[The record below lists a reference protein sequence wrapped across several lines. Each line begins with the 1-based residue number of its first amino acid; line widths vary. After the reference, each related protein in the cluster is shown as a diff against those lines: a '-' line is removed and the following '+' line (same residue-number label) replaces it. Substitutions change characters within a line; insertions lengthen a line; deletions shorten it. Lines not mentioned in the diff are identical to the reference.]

1 MVFAPLL
8 RTLRLLAVALVALV
22 ALGSL
27 GCAAPTEATADS
39 LGTARQAITNGD
51 DDDGDSA
58 VVALLLD
65 GKVFCT
71 GVLLTPTVVATA
83 AHCVSPSPPTQ
94 IYFGSDPSTMKGT
107 FIAVASSR
115 VHPDFDEDSLEN
127 DIAVVGLATTAP
139 VAPLNVITKEFDG
152 SFVGRDI
159 RLVGFGG
166 TSPIPT
172 TDMHKRSGTT
182 SILSYTNDDFRFT
195 PGPSQTC
202 LGDSGGPALVKVG
215 DHEAVIGLTSSG
227 DNDCKTYGRDM
238 RIDRYVPFIK
248 GYAKAYSLPT
258 GPSSVE
264 NKGCS
269 TAPGAPRESSAAPW
283 GLVLLLGA
291 VIGRRAR
298 LTSRRRQAA
307 GL

>member
-1 MVFAPLL
+1 MVPASLV
-8 RTLRLLAVALVALV
+8 RSLRLLVVAAGVACS
-22 ALGSL
+22 AA
-27 GCAAPTEATADS
+27 CAAPTEGDTEP
-39 LGTARQAITNGD
+39 LGSARQAITNGD

-83 AHCVSPSPPTQ
+83 AHCVTPSPPTQ
-94 IYFGSDPSTMKGT
+94 IYFGSDPSTKKGS

-127 DIAVVGLATTAP
+127 DIGVVGLATAAP
-139 VAPLNVITKEFDG
+139 VPPLNVITKEFDE

-166 TSPIPT
+166 TSPTPT

-227 DNDCKTYGRDM
+227 DNACKTYGRDM

-248 GYAKAYSLPT
+248 GYAKAYSVPT

-269 TAPGAPRESSAAPW
+269 TAPAPRCESSVAAW
-283 GLVLLLGA
+283 GLVVFLGT
-291 VIGRRAR
+291 VLGRRAR
-298 LTSRRRQAA
+298 LTSRRRQAV
-307 GL
+307 GS